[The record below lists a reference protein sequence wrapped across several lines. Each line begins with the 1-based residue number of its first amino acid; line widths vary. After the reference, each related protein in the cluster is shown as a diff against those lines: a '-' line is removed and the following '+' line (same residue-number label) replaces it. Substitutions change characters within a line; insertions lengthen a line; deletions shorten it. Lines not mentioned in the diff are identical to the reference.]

1 MAFFDLQRIK
11 GQELIGSYES
21 PDATYRV
28 NIYLNNGGAT
38 VDYAVLGEVI
48 KQKGGSRKNIY
59 WQYPCHTATVEWLD
73 HKTVKI
79 NDKALDVEK
88 DTYDYRKSIQ

>member
-1 MAFFDLQRIK
+1 M
-11 GQELIGSYES
+11 
-21 PDATYRV
+21 
-28 NIYLNNGGAT
+28 
-38 VDYAVLGEVI
+38 I

-59 WQYPCHTATVEWLD
+59 WQYPGHTATVEWLD